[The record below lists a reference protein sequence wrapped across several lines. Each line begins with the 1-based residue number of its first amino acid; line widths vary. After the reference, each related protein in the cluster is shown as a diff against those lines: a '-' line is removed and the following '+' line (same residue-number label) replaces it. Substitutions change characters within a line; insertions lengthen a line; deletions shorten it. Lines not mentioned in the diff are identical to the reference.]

1 MMNQS
6 ERNTEQQSGQIYYTL
21 FGTFTALLCVLP
33 ANAKSVRYAEPKP
46 FSWAKTGI
54 FWLFPSS
61 SFHVQG
67 HIVSTARDDL
77 KANYLLRNRRM
88 ISLHAV
94 HAIPISLSTNKD
106 PPLKYA
112 THNTPSTP
120 FSPPPHR
127 PYTQMPQ
134 MLRLLVLDNI
144 RVWGIPKIR
153 APKEGTKGE
162 TRAENAIKLLSHL

>member
-33 ANAKSVRYAEPKP
+33 ANAKVYVMVSQNHFRE
-46 FSWAKTGI
+46 AKTGI

-61 SFHVQG
+61 NFHVQG
-67 HIVSTARDDL
+67 HLVSTARDDL

-94 HAIPISLSTNKD
+94 HAILISLSTNKG
-106 PPLKYA
+106 PRLKYESLDRWKQSRDKPK
-112 THNTPSTP
+112 TQHTLNPLL
-120 FSPPPHR
+120 PPPSID
-127 PYTQMPQ
+127 T
-134 MLRLLVLDNI
+134 
-144 RVWGIPKIR
+144 
-153 APKEGTKGE
+153 
-162 TRAENAIKLLSHL
+162 NATNATVISVG